1 MPCPS
6 SVKPRWMET
15 ASLTGPASE
24 LCVSQAIANPVT
36 LTLKINYHKER
47 ENICKLHVKFIARKY
62 KRDLTS

>member
-1 MPCPS
+1 
-6 SVKPRWMET
+6 MET

-36 LTLKINYHKER
+36 LMLKINYHKER